1 MMEFKAK
8 AKDIRAAVARVL
20 PCVTAKEYAPLSD
33 MVLLKMSD
41 GKLSAMAG
49 NGRLVAVAKVPGVYE
64 CPDFTIAMIPGDL
77 SAMMGSCPEEEPLMR
92 VETIGESRCRL
103 VINSGENSWKLGGM
117 MDCSKHPAMSAPNP
131 EYHSTEEMPAGFVSS
146 ILKKASTF
154 AKKPDTF
161 TDKNI
166 DQVLVSGGFVVATD
180 RMRMVIYKRGDGI
193 GKNANSDVE
202 VPVAAIMAAD
212 AMDDGGTCLFHA
224 GGASIKFEYASGSIT
239 SPLVADAVFPR
250 SWPHLV
256 PADSPTT
263 FHCHLKD
270 RKADGKVVPG
280 LLGSVGR
287 MLQMAG
293 DGGMVKLI
301 TSGDGFLRVEA
312 VSGRADPK
320 GNPFPGHGSFENV
333 PIHDSRGINP
343 EFKAGFTSTLADTLK
358 AMNADELSLSLNR
371 ANTPMV
377 MEAINDGG
385 EWGMKVLVM
394 PEMLPNY

>member
-1 MMEFKAK
+1 MKFTAK
-8 AKDIRAAVARVL
+8 AKDIRTAISRVM

-33 MVLLKMSD
+33 MVLLKMDSK
-41 GKLSAMAG
+41 KLSVVAG
-49 NGRLVAVAKVPGVYE
+49 NGRLVAVAKVHGVHE

-92 VETIGESRCRL
+92 VETVSESRCRL
-103 VINSGENSWKLGGM
+103 VIENGENSWKLGGM
-117 MDCSKHPAMSAPNP
+117 TDCSKHPAMSAPNP
-131 EYHSTEEMPAGFVSS
+131 EYHSTEEMPAGWVTE

-154 AKKPDTF
+154 AKKPDTL

-180 RMRMVIYKRGDGI
+180 RMRMVIYKRGDGV
-193 GKNANSDVE
+193 GKNASPDVE
-202 VPVAAIMAAD
+202 VPIAAIMAAD
-212 AMDDGGTCLFHA
+212 AMDDGDSCLFHA
-224 GGASIKFEYASGSIT
+224 GNSFLKFEYASGSIT
-239 SPLVADAVFPR
+239 SPLVAGAVFPR

-263 FHCHLKD
+263 FYCHLKD
-270 RKADGKVVPG
+270 SRANGKVVPG
-280 LLGSVGR
+280 LLGSVSR

-293 DGGMVKLI
+293 EGGMVKLI
-301 TSGDGFLRVEA
+301 TAGDGFLRVEA
-312 VSGRADPK
+312 VSGRTDPK

-333 PIHDSRGINP
+333 PIHDSRGINT

-358 AMNADELSLSLNR
+358 AMNADELSLSLNK

-377 MEAINDGG
+377 LEAINNGG
-385 EWGMKVLVM
+385 GWGMKVLVM